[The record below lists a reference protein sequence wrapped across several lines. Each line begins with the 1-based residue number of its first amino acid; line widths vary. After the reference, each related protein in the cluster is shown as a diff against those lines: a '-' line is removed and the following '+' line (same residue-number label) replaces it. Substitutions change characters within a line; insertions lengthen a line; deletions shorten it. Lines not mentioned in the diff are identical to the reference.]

1 VSRWIRLAV
10 LLAGGAVVALGAQL
24 ATPGTGW
31 AALALIGGAIAVGDL
46 IELCPPRRRALPISF
61 AYAVVLARRATISD
75 GLLVILVALLASFLM
90 RSEPVA
96 VEQRLLL
103 FLERFVACASAVVVF
118 HVAFN
123 ALQALSGRERV
134 VLALIA
140 SAFAPLVV
148 AEVARMA
155 RERTLEIPGQGRSA
169 DLALVTSAVLMAI
182 SDEGVNGHGAMGLWG
197 PLVFT
202 IPLLAACYSYE
213 HLDEI
218 RRTYDQTI
226 RALGA
231 APELGG
237 MVLEG
242 HAERV
247 AGLSAEMADE
257 LGFARIEIEHL
268 EMAALLHHLGQV
280 CLDEPEP
287 GHPAEP
293 SAVAMSGAA
302 ILRSTELLAPA
313 GDIIAAEA
321 LPYRE
326 SDHGRASI
334 LSGQILKVASAFD
347 ELCEGRDEQ
356 ADAALEVLYSAPAYM
371 YDEQVLAALD
381 LVLDRRGVLTAAS

>member
-1 VSRWIRLAV
+1 MSRWVRLFL
-10 LLAGGAVVALGAQL
+10 LLAGGAAVAIGAEL
-24 ATPGTGW
+24 TTPGTGW
-31 AALALIGGAIAVGDL
+31 AALALIGGAIAAGDL
-46 IELCPPRRRALPISF
+46 IELCPPGRRPIPISF
-61 AYAVVLARRATISD
+61 AYAVVLARRASVSD
-75 GLLVILVALLASFLM
+75 GLLVVLVALLASFLL
-90 RSEPVA
+90 RPEPTA
-96 VEQRLLL
+96 VEQRALL
-103 FLERFVACASAVVVF
+103 FIERFLACAAALVVF
-118 HVAFN
+118 HVAYDT
-123 ALQALSGRERV
+123 LLALSGRERV

-140 SAFAPLVV
+140 SAFAPLFV
-148 AEVARMA
+148 AEFARMA
-155 RERTLEIPGQGRSA
+155 RERTLDIPGRGRSA
-169 DLALVTSAVLMAI
+169 DLAIVTSAVLMAI

-197 PLVFT
+197 PVVFT
-202 IPLLAACYSYE
+202 IPLLAAWYSYE

-237 MVLEG
+237 LVLEG
-242 HAERV
+242 HSERV
-247 AGLSAEMADE
+247 ASLSNEMADE
-257 LGFARIEIEHL
+257 LGFARTDVDNL

-326 SDHGRASI
+326 SEHGRVSI
-334 LSGQILKVASAFD
+334 LAGQVLKVASAFD
-347 ELCEGRDEQ
+347 ELCEGRDER

-371 YDEQVLAALD
+371 YDERVLAALD
-381 LVLDRRGVLTAAS
+381 LVLDRRGVLTASS